1 VLVYLAILL
10 AQAPLFG
17 LVVLGLGA
25 LQVVL
30 LLLTTGAM
38 RDLAQRDLKTQAE
51 SQSFLVEALAG
62 IATLKASGA
71 EDRAFD
77 HWTNLFFKQLNVSLR
92 RYHLTAVIDTAI
104 RALQTLAP
112 LLLLWLGAGQVLA
125 GRMSLGT
132 MLAVNALA
140 AVFLLPLASLIANG
154 RQLYLVGAHLERLVD
169 VFEAEP
175 EQMPQQD
182 GPAAA
187 PLQGGIEL
195 SRVSFRYSP
204 DAPLVLQDISLR
216 IEPGQKV
223 ALVGRTGSG
232 KSTLAMLLLG
242 LYVPVEG
249 EIRYDGVPLGQLDYR
264 WLRRQFGVVLQEP
277 FLFSGSVRRNIT
289 FNHPELPLPQVEA
302 AAKLAEIHDDVLQM
316 PMQYETLVAEGG
328 GALSGGQRQR
338 LALARALASQPSIL
352 LLDEATSHLDTLT
365 EARIDRH
372 LSQLAGTRIVIAH
385 RLSTIYNADQI
396 FVLDQGRIVERGR
409 HAELLALGGVY
420 AELVGSQLAGRP
432 LRQPSA

>member
-1 VLVYLAILL
+1 MRLGSNIAIRELLTGQMLSAVLDGTLVLVYLAILL

-17 LVVLGLGA
+17 LIVLGLGA
-25 LQVVL
+25 VQGL
-30 LLLTTGAM
+30 LLLGTTGAM

-104 RALQTLAP
+104 RALQTL
-112 LLLLWLGAGQVLA
+112 
-125 GRMSLGT
+125 
-132 MLAVNALA
+132 
-140 AVFLLPLASLIANG
+140 
-154 RQLYLVGAHLERLVD
+154 ERLVD

-175 EQMPQQD
+175 EQISQPS
-182 GPAAA
+182 GPAAP

-195 SRVSFRYSP
+195 SHVSFRYSP

-277 FLFSGSVRRNIT
+277 FLFSGSVRRNIS
-289 FNHPELPLPQVEA
+289 FNHPELTLEQVEA
-302 AAKLAEIHDDVLQM
+302 AARLAEIHDDILLM

-365 EARIDRH
+365 EARIDRN

-385 RLSTIYNADQI
+385 RLSTVYNADQI
-396 FVLDQGRIVERGR
+396 FVLDRGRVVERGR

-420 AELVGSQLAGRP
+420 AELVGSQLGD
-432 LRQPSA
+432 LSLGSH